1 MFLWLFCSFFKITD
15 ITYSHACIRFFVKP
29 LPPEFLH
36 TSVDYYKPL
45 KRKRNLSKFPSVEG
59 GFESSRRTLAQ
70 TPQRPLLR
78 ERAVTPPVRWSEETM
93 HGFTQRLILQQHIC
107 IQKTASWHPFQD
119 ALFFYFK
126 IYHEPREATLGCR
139 FRAGFKPAAGGSDL
153 VNVSVGSS
161 SDSQQD
167 LKILLRVPGGDIQSD
182 SVLEV
187 HVEGESQ
194 WNSCSVMSRTS
205 HSNLTSLLH
214 LLSLKKLLL
223 RKILVLSLVF
233 TSHTHT
239 V

>member
-1 MFLWLFCSFFKITD
+1 
-15 ITYSHACIRFFVKP
+15 
-29 LPPEFLH
+29 
-36 TSVDYYKPL
+36 
-45 KRKRNLSKFPSVEG
+45 
-59 GFESSRRTLAQ
+59 
-70 TPQRPLLR
+70 
-78 ERAVTPPVRWSEETM
+78 M

-107 IQKTASWHPFQD
+107 IQKTASWQLFQD

-126 IYHEPREATLGCR
+126 IYHDPREATLGCR

-167 LKILLRVPGGDIQSD
+167 LEILLRVPGGDIQSD

-187 HVEGESQ
+187 HVEVESQ

-205 HSNLTSLLH
+205 HSNLTPSLT
-214 LLSLKKLLL
+214 STSAVTQKTASEKNTGS
-223 RKILVLSLVF
+223 LSLVF

-239 V
+239 VWHIHTFLFLLLILQLTLPLTLPPYISHTLKKKNQPSFAYFNIVSCCCVCAHAATCTHMCTSACALSASCSCSIAQEIQ